1 MKSKEIKNDI
11 SLIASN
17 QSLES
22 FAESVS
28 SLWCPSSVAILD
40 HLPSPLEF
48 HARFVA
54 KSLPCI
60 LRLNNDE
67 MLPRWNADDIQNI
80 CGRELTLTVNV
91 TPDGHGDT
99 IRSVQTTQD
108 GKIED
113 MFVLPEERKMKLND
127 FIKGLRN
134 DDGRR
139 GCATD
144 DSTHLAILKLQEDI
158 TEKEVDDD
166 EDTKSHGVYYYS
178 LQNDCLRSELS
189 PLVPHMNHS
198 FERLVSWGEA
208 VFGTG
213 PPDAINLW
221 MGPSSAVSSLHKDHY
236 ENLFYVA
243 SGEKVFHIYPP
254 ADAPF
259 LPVRTFPTCRL
270 QQQEK
275 DDWIVVQEKE
285 NLPTPWIHHNIND
298 DDDNLSPYRH
308 RITVRVKEG
317 NVLYLP
323 SLWFHRVTQSCE
335 TVAINWWFDMQ
346 FDSPLFCYF
355 ELLQNCQIQQQGK
368 KV

>member
-1 MKSKEIKNDI
+1 
-11 SLIASN
+11 
-17 QSLES
+17 
-22 FAESVS
+22 
-28 SLWCPSSVAILD
+28 
-40 HLPSPLEF
+40 
-48 HARFVA
+48 
-54 KSLPCI
+54 
-60 LRLNNDE
+60 
-67 MLPRWNADDIQNI
+67 
-80 CGRELTLTVNV
+80 
-91 TPDGHGDT
+91 
-99 IRSVQTTQD
+99 
-108 GKIED
+108 
-113 MFVLPEERKMKLND
+113 
-127 FIKGLRN
+127 
-134 DDGRR
+134 
-139 GCATD
+139 
-144 DSTHLAILKLQEDI
+144 
-158 TEKEVDDD
+158 
-166 EDTKSHGVYYYS
+166 
-178 LQNDCLRSELS
+178 
-189 PLVPHMNHS
+189 MNHS